1 MGKILVIASFTPS
14 LLNFR
19 EPMLRAFQNLGY
31 EVVACSPDPD
41 QDSLNSLSELNIK
54 HISYPLQRA
63 GQNPFAD
70 WKTIQSL
77 TKIMKY
83 EKPNHVFSYTVKPV
97 VFGSIAARLAGVSHI
112 HALITG
118 LGTAFQGSGFKR
130 SFLNLVVKG
139 LYRIG
144 LYGCESATFQN
155 PDDKE
160 LFLNNNLVGSE
171 KASLVNGSGV
181 DLDYFKQRPFPAG
194 PISFLLVARLIEEK
208 GVRVYAEAARIVKK
222 DFPDAIFRI
231 VGYLDDHPG
240 SISQAELEGW
250 VEEGI
255 IEFSGRTND
264 VRPYLANC
272 HVYCL
277 PSYYREGVPRSI
289 LEALAVG
296 RPVITTDAPGC
307 RETVNNNENGFLVSV
322 KDAPSFAQAML
333 YFCNQTSMI
342 PVLGEKS
349 RQIAENRFDVNVVN
363 SDIIK
368 IMGLNPK
375 NISG

>member
-1 MGKILVIASFTPS
+1 M
-14 LLNFR
+14 
-19 EPMLRAFQNLGY
+19 
-31 EVVACSPDPD
+31 
-41 QDSLNSLSELNIK
+41 NIK

-70 WKTIQSL
+70 WKTIRSL
-77 TKIMKY
+77 TKIMKQ
-83 EKPNHVFSYTVKPV
+83 EKPDHVFSYTVKPV
-97 VFGSIAARLAGVSHI
+97 VFGSIAARLAGVTHI

-144 LYGCESATFQN
+144 LYGCESVTFQN

-160 LFLNNNLVGSE
+160 LFLNNNLVSSE
-171 KASLVNGSGV
+171 KVSIVNGSGV

-222 DFPDAIFRI
+222 DFPDAVFRI

-240 SISQAELEGW
+240 SISQTELEGW
-250 VEEGI
+250 IEEGV
-255 IEFSGRTND
+255 IEFCGRADD
-264 VRPYLANC
+264 VRTYLANC

-307 RETVNNNENGFLVSV
+307 RETVINNENGFLVPV
-322 KDAPSFAQAML
+322 KDVPSFAQAML

-342 PVLGEKS
+342 PVLGEES
-349 RQIAENRFDVNVVN
+349 RQIAEHRFDVNMVN

-375 NISG
+375 NISS